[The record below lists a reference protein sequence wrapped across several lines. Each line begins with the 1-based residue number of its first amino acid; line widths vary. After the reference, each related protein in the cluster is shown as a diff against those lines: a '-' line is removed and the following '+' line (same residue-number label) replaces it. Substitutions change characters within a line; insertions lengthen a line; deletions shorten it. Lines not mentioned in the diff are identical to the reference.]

1 MDLSVN
7 FYTFFSLKNVYFS
20 EKNIFILFKFYL
32 TPEFSDSSYPL
43 SNSGYYVL
51 TEVLMDLGVIF
62 FIIFTQINTFVFH
75 LKMFISVKILFFYTI

>member
-1 MDLSVN
+1 VLTEVLMDLSVN

-62 FIIFTQINTFVFH
+62 
-75 LKMFISVKILFFYTI
+75 LKFSSKSILLFFT